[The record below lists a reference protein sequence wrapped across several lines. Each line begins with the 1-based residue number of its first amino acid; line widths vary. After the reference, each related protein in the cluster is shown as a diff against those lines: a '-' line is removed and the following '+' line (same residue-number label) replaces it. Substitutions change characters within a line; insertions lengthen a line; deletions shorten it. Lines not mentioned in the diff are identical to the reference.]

1 MEDKMQVSY
10 ENKNG
15 FKQGVRSAIPIIIGY
30 FPVAMAFGLLA
41 NNINVSFFESFLFS
55 FLVFAGAS
63 QFMALD
69 LIKAGIATGDI
80 ILATLLLN
88 LRHLM
93 MSASLAIKIKETK
106 KRWLF
111 FIAFGITDETFAV
124 ASLKQGKLTGLFLL
138 ALQGL
143 SYSAWVA
150 GTVVGYLVGA
160 ILPLAVQS
168 SLGIGLYA
176 MFAAIIAPEIRK
188 SLDVLILS
196 LISGFLFAL
205 IFYLKIL
212 PSGWDII
219 GTILISSLLG
229 VLLLKDK
236 EGLK

>member
-1 MEDKMQVSY
+1 MEL
-10 ENKNG
+10 ENNDIKNG

-41 NNINVSFFESFLFS
+41 NTVNVSFIDNLLFS
-55 FLVFAGAS
+55 VLVFAGAS

-80 ILATLLLN
+80 IIATLLLN
-88 LRHLM
+88 LRHMM
-93 MSASLAIKIKETK
+93 MSASLAMKIKETK
-106 KRWLF
+106 RRWLF

-124 ASLKQGKLTGLFLL
+124 ASLKEGKITGIFLL

-150 GTVVGYLVGA
+150 GTIVGYLVGA

-188 SLDVLILS
+188 SVDVLILS
-196 LISGFLFAL
+196 LISGAL
-205 IFYLKIL
+205 YAVIHYFNLL
-212 PSGWDII
+212 PSGWNII
-219 GTILISSLLG
+219 GTILIASSLG
-229 VLLLKDK
+229 VVLLKDK
-236 EGLK
+236 EVIE